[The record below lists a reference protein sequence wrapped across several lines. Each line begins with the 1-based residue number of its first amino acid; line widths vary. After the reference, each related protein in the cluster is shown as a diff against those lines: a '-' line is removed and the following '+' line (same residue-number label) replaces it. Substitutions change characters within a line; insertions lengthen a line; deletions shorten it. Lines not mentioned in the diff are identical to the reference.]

1 MSTVAVLRFRPGRRP
16 VPILPPEA
24 VRERSIRRRVGLAW
38 GLLFLNVLTFYPGT
52 WNGTP
57 LLLPIPHRIGQLFTQ
72 GSLPLALLVALSV
85 NRRRLLRPSVFM
97 CLLSLI
103 VVDAL
108 ISCAY
113 HGDTVHL
120 AGTLYRTLRL
130 AVFVGTLWLLTPW
143 WGRRDMLLIRCQL
156 VALSIVLGS
165 VLLGLIIAPG
175 RALSGGRLAGMFWPM
190 PPTQVADFAAVAV
203 GLVMVLWLGDLVR
216 GGRAL
221 LVVLLA
227 GLMLILTHSRTEL
240 IAMSAGV
247 LVAGLSLFMSSA
259 RVRKFFAV
267 ISVFASV
274 GVVVFSG
281 LLTSWLA
288 RGEQGHELTDLTGR
302 TTVWSAVI
310 HAQRDLFHAIFGNG
324 LSNDSF
330 NGFPIDSN
338 WLAAYWD
345 LGFLGVTI
353 CAALLLF
360 VLVSAYFQPR
370 SPQRALAIYLAIYLL
385 VRSITETGLN
395 DVSVNLLE
403 LTLAASMLVP
413 PALERLTRARAVHER
428 TTIPGGAT

>member
-1 MSTVAVLRFRPGRRP
+1 VSTETVLRFRPGRRP
-16 VPILPPEA
+16 VPVLSPEA
-24 VRERSIRRRVGLAW
+24 VRERSIRRRVGLVW

-52 WNGTP
+52 WNGVP
-57 LLLPIPHRIGQLFTQ
+57 LLLPIPHRIGQLITQ

-85 NRRRLLRPSVFM
+85 NRRRLIRPSVYM

-103 VVDAL
+103 VIDAC

-120 AGTLYRTLRL
+120 LGTLYRTARL
-130 AVFVGTLWLLTPW
+130 AEFVITLWLLTPW
-143 WGRRDMLLIRCQL
+143 WGRRDMLLIRSH
-156 VALSIVLGS
+156 VTALSVVLGS

-190 PPTQVADFAAVAV
+190 PPTNVADFAAVAL
-203 GLVMVLWLGDLVR
+203 GLVMVLWLSDLVR

-240 IAMSAGV
+240 IAMAAGV

-259 RVRKFFAV
+259 RVRRFFAV
-267 ISVFASV
+267 LSV
-274 GVVVFSG
+274 GVSIGIVVFSG
-281 LLTSWLA
+281 LLTSWLV
-288 RGEQGHELTDLTGR
+288 RGEQGHQLTDLTGR

-310 HAQRDLFHAIFGNG
+310 HARRDLFHSVFGNG
-324 LSNDSF
+324 LSNNAF
-330 NGFPIDSN
+330 NGLPIDSN
-338 WLAAYWD
+338 WIAAYWD
-345 LGFLGVTI
+345 LGFLGVAI

-360 VLVSAYFQPR
+360 VLVSAYFRPR
-370 SPQRALAIYLAIYLL
+370 SPQRALAVYLAIYLL

-403 LTLAASMLVP
+403 LTLAASLLVS
-413 PALERLTRARAVHER
+413 PALEKLPRTRLARPPTPISAGTR
-428 TTIPGGAT
+428 